1 MPSFLKKLDKG
12 MDIVER
18 NVVGYATLV
27 MVGILF
33 INVVLRNFFES
44 GLVWGNELSS
54 YLNILAVYIAISAG
68 FKFGSHVGVS
78 VVVDYV
84 VPKKLRK
91 AVSILTQMIILV
103 FCGLVAYL
111 AVRMTAAQLDSG
123 QTSPVLS
130 FPLWVIYGIVVVGM
144 TMSSIRIV
152 MEIIKILYQDNGDGG
167 EAAC

>member
-1 MPSFLKKLDKG
+1 MPSFLEKLDKG
-12 MDIVER
+12 MDLVER
-18 NVVGYATLV
+18 NIVGYATLI
-27 MVGILF
+27 MVAILF
-33 INVVLRNFFES
+33 TNVVLRNFFES

-68 FKFGSHVGVS
+68 LKYGSHVGVS

-91 AVSILTQMIILV
+91 AVSVLTQLIVLV
-103 FCGLVAYL
+103 FCILVAYL
-111 AVRMTAAQLDSG
+111 AVRMTAAQYASG

-130 FPLWVIYGIVVVGM
+130 FPLWIIYGIVIVGM
-144 TMSSIRIV
+144 SMSCIRII
-152 MEIIKILYQDNGDGG
+152 MEIFKIINRKDDGG